1 MALYR
6 CCLACFPVLSH
17 FSSIQFL
24 SKALSIEVYTVS
36 TRKCCLHCVQKPS
49 AILGIVNI
57 ECFAQEILWC
67 FRSSFSCPRLSH
79 NPCFSADLIC
89 LAFNEK
95 LLSADLICLAFNEKL
110 QAAFAL
116 HGLYLFKI
124 YSIFSLLLST
134 EQKVALPLSVFLV
147 LPKKLDMNFEVRIL

>member
-6 CCLACFPVLSH
+6 CFACFPILSH
-17 FSSIQFL
+17 FSSIQSL

-36 TRKCCLHCVQKPS
+36 TRQCCLHCVQKPS

-79 NPCFSADLIC
+79 DPCF
-89 LAFNEK
+89 
-95 LLSADLICLAFNEKL
+95 SADLICLAFNEKL